1 MTHPVPGSIGVKICG
16 LSTVEM
22 VHAAV
27 DAGASHIGFMFY
39 ERSPRNVTLAQA
51 TNLRK
56 LLPAT
61 VQAVAVL
68 VDADNALL
76 DEVAQT
82 LRPDL
87 LQLHGRETPERV
99 ADIKGRTGLA
109 VMKVISVADA
119 DDIASADIYEKV
131 ADLLLFDAKP
141 PKSMAN
147 ALPGGNALSFDWSL
161 IADAEPGLPWM
172 LSGGLTPDNVAE
184 AISRTG
190 ARMVDVSSGVEDA
203 PGQKNEAL
211 IRAFIDAAQVEKTTS
226 G

>member
-1 MTHPVPGSIGVKICG
+1 MTAPTSVKICG
-16 LSTVEM
+16 LSTPET

-27 DAGASHIGFMFY
+27 DAGASHVGFMFY
-39 ERSPRNVTLAQA
+39 ERSPRNVTIAQA
-51 TNLRK
+51 ARLRK

-61 VQAVAVL
+61 VKAVAVL
-68 VDADNALL
+68 VDADDTLL
-76 DEVAQT
+76 DEVVQAV
-82 LRPDL
+82 RPDL
-87 LQLHGRETPERV
+87 LQLHGSETPERV
-99 ADIKGRTGLA
+99 ADIKRRTGLA

-119 DDIASADIYEKV
+119 ADVAAADIYEKV

-161 IADAEPGLPWM
+161 IADAEPRLPWM

-184 AISRTG
+184 AISQTG

-203 PGQKNEAL
+203 PGKKNEAL
-211 IRAFIDAAQVEKTTS
+211 IRAFVKAAQVVKTTS

>member
-1 MTHPVPGSIGVKICG
+1 MTHLVTDPISVKICG
-16 LSTVEM
+16 LSTAEM
-22 VHAAV
+22 VHAAI
-27 DAGASHIGFMFY
+27 DARASHIGFMFY
-39 ERSPRNVTLAQA
+39 ERSPRNVTIAQA
-51 TNLRK
+51 TSLRK

-68 VDADNALL
+68 VDPDDTLL
-76 DEVAQT
+76 DEVVQT
-82 LRPDL
+82 VRPDM
-87 LQLHGRETPERV
+87 LQLHGSETPERV
-99 ADIKGRTGLA
+99 AAIKTRADLPI
-109 VMKVISVADA
+109 MKVISVADA
-119 DDIASADIYEKV
+119 ADVAAADIYEKV

-161 IADAEPGLPWM
+161 IADADPRLPWM

-211 IRAFIDAAQVEKTTS
+211 IRAFVKAAQVEKTTS

>member
-1 MTHPVPGSIGVKICG
+1 MTAQTSVKICG
-16 LSTVEM
+16 LSTAET

-39 ERSPRNVTLAQA
+39 ERSPRNVTPTQA
-51 TNLRK
+51 ADLRA
-56 LLPAT
+56 LLPET

-68 VDADNALL
+68 VDADDTLL
-76 DEVAQT
+76 DEVVQAV
-82 LRPDL
+82 RPDL
-87 LQLHGRETPERV
+87 LQLHGSETPERV
-99 ADIKGRTGLA
+99 ADIKSRTGIA

-119 DDIASADIYEKV
+119 ADVAASDTYEKA

-203 PGQKNEAL
+203 PGKKNEAL
-211 IRAFIDAAQVEKTTS
+211 IRAFVKAAQVVKTTS